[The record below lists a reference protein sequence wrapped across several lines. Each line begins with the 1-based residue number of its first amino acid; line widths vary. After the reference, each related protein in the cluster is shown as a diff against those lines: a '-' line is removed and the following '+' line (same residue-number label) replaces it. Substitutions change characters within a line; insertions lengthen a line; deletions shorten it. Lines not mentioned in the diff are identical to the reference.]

1 MKAAKV
7 FIVIVSLPLRS
18 TAMRVPVVKPFRLL
32 LKASHES
39 PPIEASSQRTRRLPT
54 RAPLNLP
61 KICSIRWLSK

>member
-32 LKASHES
+32 LKLSQSA
-39 PPIEASSQRTRRLPT
+39 PIPASSQSTGRLPT
-54 RAPLNLP
+54 KAALNLP
-61 KICSIRWLSK
+61 KICSIFWVSK